1 MNSNVVVGYFGGTKT
16 GQVLS
21 QTLASTTET
30 EVKIGTDTVNNTIIA
45 VLAIPTQSQIQGSL
59 TPLDISVNPALL
71 DGGFNRYSYPGTPL
85 PSFPNT
91 AFDSSRP
98 FTVRVCGTYTPLTGS
113 SSVSWA
119 PKIYLGASKAGTALV
134 SPAAV
139 ANTNAA
145 GATFGF
151 LAEAVLFWDS
161 TSQAVRGR
169 YDLNANGTTPVESG
183 WVTLTNNGASVA
195 SVASLQFCFSVTWGA
210 ANGGTTAVS
219 EFSITQN

>member
-1 MNSNVVVGYFGGTKT
+1 MNSTVVVGYFGGTKT
-16 GQVLS
+16 GQILP
-21 QTLASTTET
+21 QTLATATET
-30 EVKIGTDTVNNTIIA
+30 EVKIGTDTNATTIA
-45 VLAIPTQSQIQGSL
+45 VLSIPTQSLIQGST
-59 TPLDISVNPALL
+59 TPLDISTNSAAL
-71 DGGFNRYSYPGTPL
+71 DGGFNRYSYPGTPI
-85 PSFPNT
+85 PAFPNT

-98 FTVRVCGTYTPLTGS
+98 FLVRVCGTYTPLTGS

-119 PKIYLGASKAGTALV
+119 PKIYLGTSKAGTALV

-145 GATFGF
+145 GATYGF

-183 WVTLTNNGASVA
+183 WVTLTNNGASVTTN
-195 SVASLQFCFSVTWGA
+195 ASLQFCFSVTWGA
-210 ANGGTTAVS
+210 ANGGTTTVS
-219 EFSITQN
+219 EFSISQG